1 MTLQTSGT
9 ISMNDINREMKGYT
23 ASGTPI
29 NLNDNQFR
37 KMAAGSGTT
46 SNADSSISLGDFYGD
61 RSHIRLTT
69 ASHTSTTGS
78 GASTSTTKYN
88 GYYKDFFGSGSHLGS
103 LHSSAGVYIPSSGA
117 TLNMSTEREV
127 IGCYTRHISGPYGFD
142 QKSFKLVLSGQ
153 IYSGNTFTGIREKY
167 LNNNYTGQFTKALAD
182 ATLYTATSGNARDT
196 WTWYISTSSLWTN
209 FTTRY
214 IHWY

>member
-1 MTLQTSGT
+1 
-9 ISMNDINREMKGYT
+9 MNDINREMKGYT

-46 SNADSSISLGDFYGD
+46 SSADSSISLGDFYGD

-69 ASHTSTTGS
+69 ASHTSSGTT
-78 GASTSTTKYN
+78 TIIRN
-88 GYYKDFFGSGSHLGS
+88 GYIQDFFGSGSHLGS
-103 LHSSAGVYIPSSGA
+103 IHSSAGVYIPSSGD
-117 TLNMSTEREV
+117 TLNQFTEREV
-127 IGCYTRHISGPYGFD
+127 IACYTMHMYNSYGFN
-142 QKSFKLVLSGQ
+142 QKTFKLSLAGQ
-153 IYSGNTFTGIREKY
+153 IYSGNTFTGIREKL

-182 ATLYTATSGNARDT
+182 ATLYTATSGNASNT
-196 WTWYISTSSLWTN
+196 WTWYISTSALWTN

>member
-29 NLNDNQFR
+29 DLNDNQFR

-46 SNADSSISLGDFYGD
+46 SSADSSISLGDFYGD

-69 ASHTSTTGS
+69 ASHTSSGTT
-78 GASTSTTKYN
+78 TIIRN
-88 GYYKDFFGSGSHLGS
+88 GYIQDFFGSGSHLGS
-103 LHSSAGVYIPSSGA
+103 IHSSAGVYIPSSGD
-117 TLNMSTEREV
+117 TLNQFTEREV
-127 IGCYTRHISGPYGFD
+127 IACYTMHMYNSYGFN
-142 QKSFKLVLSGQ
+142 QKTFKLSLAGQ
-153 IYSGNTFTGIREKY
+153 IYSGNTFTGIREKL

-182 ATLYTATSGNARDT
+182 ATLYTATSGNASNT
-196 WTWYISTSSLWTN
+196 WTWYISTSALWTN

>member
-9 ISMNDINREMKGYT
+9 ISMNEINREMKGYT

-46 SNADSSISLGDFYGD
+46 SSADSSISLGDFYGD

-69 ASHTSTTGS
+69 ASHTSSGTT
-78 GASTSTTKYN
+78 TIIRN
-88 GYYKDFFGSGSHLGS
+88 GYIQDFFGSGSHLGS
-103 LHSSAGVYIPSSGA
+103 IHSSAGVYIPSSGD
-117 TLNMSTEREV
+117 TLNQFTEREV
-127 IGCYTRHISGPYGFD
+127 IACYTMHMYNSYGFN
-142 QKSFKLVLSGQ
+142 QKTFKLSLAGQ
-153 IYSGNTFTGIREKY
+153 IYSGNTFTGIREKL

-182 ATLYTATSGNARDT
+182 ATLYTATSGNASNT
-196 WTWYISTSSLWTN
+196 WTWYISTSALWTN

>member
-9 ISMNDINREMKGYT
+9 ISMNEINRELRGYT

-46 SNADSSISLGDFYGD
+46 SSADSSISLGDFYGD

-69 ASHTSTTGS
+69 ASHTSSGTT
-78 GASTSTTKYN
+78 TIIRN
-88 GYYKDFFGSGSHLGS
+88 GYIQDFFGSGSHLGS
-103 LHSSAGVYIPSSGA
+103 IHSSAGVYIPSSGD
-117 TLNMSTEREV
+117 TLNQFTEREV
-127 IGCYTRHISGPYGFD
+127 IACYTMHMYNSYGFN
-142 QKSFKLVLSGQ
+142 QKTFKLSLAGQ
-153 IYSGNTFTGIREKY
+153 IYSGNTFTGIREKL

-182 ATLYTATSGNARDT
+182 ATLYTATSGNASNT
-196 WTWYISTSSLWTN
+196 WTWYISTSALWTN